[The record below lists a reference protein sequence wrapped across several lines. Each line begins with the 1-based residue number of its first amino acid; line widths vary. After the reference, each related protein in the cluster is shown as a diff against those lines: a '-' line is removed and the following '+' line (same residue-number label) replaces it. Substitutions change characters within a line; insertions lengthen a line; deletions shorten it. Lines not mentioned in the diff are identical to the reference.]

1 MFHNKPEWQRRA
13 DEYLESLIV
22 PDAFL
27 YREQVYRIF
36 QTSHDK
42 ESLQLN
48 LTRFKKEIANV

>member
-1 MFHNKPEWQRRA
+1 MHNKPEWQRRA

-27 YREQVYRIF
+27 HREQVYRIF
-36 QTSHDK
+36 QTCHDK